1 MKIKSRLKQL
11 VFLVWTV
18 LMACSQNADDKVFV
32 QAVPQNPNF
41 MTFDSVY
48 LVNKFPKIHSIE
60 KGVSLGKEFIGMK
73 DFEIIDSLMVVSTSF
88 QKFWSI
94 YQLPSF
100 DSLGSF
106 LSLGEGPK
114 EFSYPSIAS
123 DKVLFQSEGNDITA
137 LIYQFSKGNLLKFNL
152 NQSIQLGQD
161 SLELVDYD
169 LPLFLFDFLILE
181 SDHYYL
187 RQPENQETKQNRYL
201 LSQGQL
207 STNVL
212 LDQLNR
218 AEVSNGMLNMSLMA
232 SMTRLSPDRN
242 KILEMYFRLNY
253 FNLYAL
259 DGSLKKTIAIEPM
272 LDDLSLLEKVPQPER
287 NYRFSDVRAYDDF
300 FALLHLNELEQ
311 DFATGRKSFP
321 EILIFDWEGNPI
333 SKLVFEDFFTS
344 FDFDLINQKVYT
356 FDSQTDQFKV
366 HDLPFDFN

>member
-1 MKIKSRLKQL
+1 MKIKSAFKLLGILKIL
-11 VFLVWTV
+11 VFT
-18 LMACSQNADDKVFV
+18 ACVQNSDEKDFV
-32 QAVPQNPNF
+32 QAVPQNSNF
-41 MTFDSVY
+41 LTFDSVHV
-48 LVNKFPKIHSIE
+48 VNEFPKIHAIE
-60 KGVSLGKEFIGMK
+60 KGVGLRKEFIGMK

-94 YQLPSF
+94 YQLPSL

-123 DKVLFQSEGNDITA
+123 DKVLFRSEGDDITA

-152 NQSIQLGQD
+152 NQSIKLGQD
-161 SLELVDYD
+161 SLELADND
-169 LPLFLFDFLILE
+169 LPLFLFDLLILE
-181 SDHYYL
+181 SDHYYI

-207 STNVL
+207 SSNKL

-218 AEVSNGMLNMSLMA
+218 AEVSNGMLNLSLMA
-232 SMTRLSPDRN
+232 SMTRLSPERD

-259 DGSLKKTIAIEPM
+259 DGSLKKTIAIEPT

-311 DFATGRKSFP
+311 DFATDRKSFP

-344 FDFDLINQKVYT
+344 FDFDLVRQKVYT